1 MQCDRNKWLC
11 LICKAGGWTGR
22 ECGGWVAVGPW
33 RRRSMARREVSY
45 WSQWNLASFPSTLR
59 GIRQFGSRGHWL
71 YKWTCLYWSPGSA
84 ANLQGLTFFVST
96 GGEGCRKKTFIYWWT
111 KIIPAITLMRF
122 HSNWTTSWRLYKFYT
137 SSDCDVSDTE
147 KNIFYLCILMWTRF
161 LTATQSIYY
170 MKQAI

>member
-1 MQCDRNKWLC
+1 MTGINGSVLS
-11 LICKAGGWTGR
+11 AGLGD

-59 GIRQFGSRGHWL
+59 GIRPFGSRGHWL